1 MTSIAPEV
9 TTCAYPGCKNEPRA
23 AEDGAGAKPKYCG
36 QPDPLTGK
44 PHEPGTA
51 FRRRQELRQAGAA
64 EGDDMDRPVSMA
76 TMRAAELRRGIQAD
90 IAGLTGKLAVLVE
103 QLERAADPE
112 MAERQVEAV
121 QQEARQLV
129 DAAETRAAQ
138 EALRRQDAN
147 NEAEEARIVALEAE
161 ERRQAAEDARGQAEQ
176 RAAEA
181 QSEAERIREEAQAR
195 IAVAEEDRDSAIAA
209 AEAAKAAA
217 IRAADARAEQ
227 AEAQAQEAIAQARA
241 EAEALVRAACE
252 ARDQA
257 LAQTAQAEQRAAAAE
272 ARAEA
277 HAEDARAETA
287 RIREDAAREAG
298 QLRADA
304 ARERDELRAGLEA
317 QAQILEESRD
327 DMRVRA
333 ERAERDL
340 DAVRAELTRLRQEKE
355 N

>member
-1 MTSIAPEV
+1 MTSTATEAA
-9 TTCAYPGCKNEPRA
+9 TATCKYPGCENEPRA

-44 PHEPGTA
+44 PHGPGTA
-51 FRRRQELRQAGAA
+51 YRRRLELRQDGTAVD
-64 EGDDMDRPVSMA
+64 DDMGRPVSMA
-76 TMRAAELRRGIQAD
+76 TTRAAELRRGIKVD
-90 IAGLTGKLAVLVE
+90 IAALTGKLAGLVE
-103 QLERAADPE
+103 QLERAGDPE
-112 MAERQVEAV
+112 SAEAEIEAV
-121 QQEARQLV
+121 QRETRQQV

-138 EALRRQDAN
+138 EVRRRQDAN
-147 NEAEEARIVALEAE
+147 TEAEEARIVVLEAE

-181 QSEAERIREEAQAR
+181 QAEAERIREETQAR
-195 IAVAEEDRDSAIAA
+195 IALIEEDRDSAIEA

-217 IRAADARAEQ
+217 VRAADARAEQ
-227 AEAQAQEAIAQARA
+227 AGARAQEAIAQIRA
-241 EAEALVRAACE
+241 EAEALVRAAGE

-257 LAQTAQAEQRAAAAE
+257 LAQTAQADQRTAAAE
-272 ARAEA
+272 ART
-277 HAEDARAETA
+277 EDARAEAA

-340 DAVRAELTRLRQEKE
+340 DAARAELTRLRQERAGE
-355 N
+355 G